1 MQKKIP
7 RRAQPRQAAKR
18 NVRPEEMNISI
29 GEMSGMGW
37 FGVLCLLVGVVQ
49 IGMHVRRKQWPL
61 VEASLDSVE
70 GQIDVTPTGDDVAIQ
85 PQYIHKLHYT
95 YDGRAYT
102 VNLPERELHTRSL
115 YLRINP
121 KRPEEALFE
130 NKGLLFPILVVCT
143 GIVLIAVAVAN
154 GV

>member
-1 MQKKIP
+1 MP
-7 RRAQPRQAAKR
+7 AAKR
-18 NVRPEEMNISI
+18 YVRPEEMNNSMV
-29 GEMSGMGW
+29 GMNGMGW

-61 VEASLDSVE
+61 VQALLDSVE
-70 GQIDVTPTGDDVAIQ
+70 GQIDVTPTGDDIAIQ
-85 PQYIHKLHYT
+85 SRYIHKLHYT
-95 YDGRAYT
+95 YDGRAYS

-121 KRPEEALFE
+121 NRPEEALFE
-130 NKGLLFPILVVCT
+130 DKRLLFPILVVCT
-143 GIVLIAVAVAN
+143 GIVLITVAVAN